1 MGRRILA
8 VIAGVVVSILTVF
21 VVEMIGHSLYPPPA
35 GVDVTDPEQLRGIMD
50 QIPVAAKVFVI
61 VGWVLGAFLG
71 GLAASKIARDA
82 GTGCAAVVGVVMVL
96 LAGINLVMIPHPVWM
111 TVLAVVLPV
120 PAAVLASRL

>member
-8 VIAGVVVSILTVF
+8 VLAGVVVSILTVF
-21 VVEMIGHSLYPPPA
+21 LVELIGHSLFPPPA

-50 QIPVAAKVFVI
+50 RIPTMAKVLVI

-71 GLAASKIARDA
+71 GLAASKIARNA
-82 GTGCAAVVGVVMVL
+82 GTACAAIVGVVMVL
-96 LAGINLVMIPHPVWM
+96 LAGINLVLIPHPVWM